1 MFIPVVPSYS
11 SISKFKLRTKY
22 VRKGLR
28 ALCPSCYG
36 TGKHK
41 AGQTGTLQQS
51 TDVCCNAPGCG
62 LDSTQMLHFKGWLT
76 TCMMNTLPTQKLN
89 PVPKKGVEIRTPTI
103 CEIVSPL
110 IDSWSKPEVDA
121 TVACSAA
128 LGSDV
133 PIVCCW
139 PACTIDTA
147 HAMLPNL
154 GLDVRMTLARHG
166 SAAG

>member
-1 MFIPVVPSYS
+1 
-11 SISKFKLRTKY
+11 
-22 VRKGLR
+22 
-28 ALCPSCYG
+28 
-36 TGKHK
+36 
-41 AGQTGTLQQS
+41 
-51 TDVCCNAPGCG
+51 
-62 LDSTQMLHFKGWLT
+62 
-76 TCMMNTLPTQKLN
+76 MNILPTQKLN

-139 PACTIDTA
+139 PACIIDTA
-147 HAMLPNL
+147 QSRAWMYGWHTLDMAVLQNTSRYWVSCSMVSATVRPLKCCSAPIYFTGICMQTQGPHSLPSVPCDRLPASVRNTAPALQDVLTTCVSCMLAYL
-154 GLDVRMTLARHG
+154 REMLK
-166 SAAG
+166 